1 MKLPEFPH
9 FTEVDMSLMNDVQHF
24 LKESCLE
31 PSEYTFT
38 NIFAFRSAYDFKLS
52 VLEKNLIIISKE
64 KPVSMFCPVGM
75 TGGEDVLYEV
85 FDYLRSYS
93 DNPVMERVPEDF
105 VNKYINNSGRFV
117 ADADRDNFDYIYYVK
132 ELIELKGRRFHD
144 KRNKVNKFRNTYNY
158 EYLSL
163 TPDIVH
169 ECLEFEDHWCEVRE
183 CGKYPG
189 LKKEKCAILEML
201 NNFESLKLKGGA
213 IRIGGKIVA
222 LTIGERYLSDTFVI
236 HVEKAQHAIGG
247 LYQVINQEFLINEAS
262 DCMFVNREQDLGFQN
277 LRNTKMSY
285 NPSRYI
291 EKYKVRELTG

>member
-1 MKLPEFPH
+1 MKIPDFPR
-9 FTEVDMSLMNDVQHF
+9 FTEIDMSLMSDVKCF
-24 LKESCLE
+24 LKVGCLDA
-31 PSEYTFT
+31 SEYTFT
-38 NIFAFRSAYDFKLS
+38 NIFAFRSAYDFRLS

-64 KPVSMFCPVGM
+64 KPVSMFCPVGRNGVEEVM
-75 TGGEDVLYEV
+75 YEV
-85 FDYLRSYS
+85 FDYMRSYS
-93 DNPVMERVPEDF
+93 DHPVMERVPEGF
-105 VNKYINNSGRFV
+105 VNEYINNSSRFV
-117 ADADRDNFDYIYYVK
+117 ADADRDNFDYIYNVK

-144 KRNKVNKFRNTYNY
+144 KKNKVNKFRNTYNY

-163 TPDIVH
+163 TPDIVQ
-169 ECLEFEDHWCEVRE
+169 ECLEFEDHWCEVKE

-236 HVEKAQHAIGG
+236 HVEKAQQAIDG
-247 LYQVINQEFLINEAS
+247 LYQVINQEFLVNEAS
-262 DCMFVNREQDLGFQN
+262 DCMFVNREQDLGLQN

-285 NPSRYI
+285 NPARYV
-291 EKYKVRELTG
+291 EKYKVREKKG